1 MLTYKAMF
9 KVVGDQVHAEV
20 LDFPGVLTCAATLE
34 EARRLLSSAFNDMAE
49 VALSSGE
56 ALPVPNPQVTDED
69 ADLEEFMQWDVEIKA
84 DLEAGRFDDLLADV
98 RADIKAGRIKAL

>member
-9 KVVGDQVHAEV
+9 KFVEDEVHAEV

-49 VALSSGE
+49 IALSSGE
-56 ALPVPNPQVTDED
+56 ALPLPNPQLTDKD
-69 ADLEEFMQWDVEIKA
+69 ADLEEPIYLLFSAASVVKPVAVQH
-84 DLEAGRFDDLLADV
+84 EAA
-98 RADIKAGRIKAL
+98 